1 MSGLIQITDVLW
13 LVPGE
18 GRGRFPRSNS
28 VLVRDRDAALVDTG
42 CGLDRLRALRAE
54 VQVDRVLNTHTHP
67 DHAAGNF
74 LFADRPILVPEP
86 GVASAG
92 DLEALSLRFFDRPA
106 LRPRW
111 RAFIREQMGFEDQR
125 PSGAFAVDAELAV
138 GETRLQVIHAPGHT
152 VDHCCLFEPESG
164 VLVSADIDLTGFGPW
179 YGHPES
185 DLPALRR
192 SIARLGAL
200 APRIVL
206 SAHRPPL
213 REDKDDIKGALDR
226 FAAVIDERSQRI
238 LELLGQERT
247 LAQLVAAAPIYG
259 RFPYAPEL
267 MRYWEEVMV
276 GKHLEELTGRGE
288 VETRGAAFCRTV

>member
-1 MSGLIQITDVLW
+1 MSGPIPITDTLW

-18 GRGRFPRSNS
+18 GRGRFPRSNA
-28 VLVRDRDAALVDTG
+28 VLVRDREAVLVDTG
-42 CGLDRLRALRAE
+42 CGLERLRALRAE
-54 VQVDRVLNTHTHP
+54 VRVDRVLNTHTHP

-86 GVASAG
+86 GAASAG
-92 DLEALSLRFFDRPA
+92 DLEALSIRFFDRPA

-111 RAFIREQMGFEDQR
+111 RAFIREQMGFEDQH
-125 PSGAFAVDAELAV
+125 PKGAFAVDAELAV

-152 VDHCCLFEPESG
+152 VDHCCLFEPEAR
-164 VLVSADIDLTGFGPW
+164 VLVSADIALTGFGPW

-192 SIARLGAL
+192 SIARVKAL

-213 REDKDDIKGALDR
+213 TEDKDDIQGALDR
-226 FAAVIDERSQRI
+226 FAAVIDERNERI
-238 LELLGQERT
+238 LALLERERT
-247 LAQLVAAAPIYG
+247 LSQLVEAAPIYG

-267 MRYWEEVMV
+267 MRYWEEVMLR
-276 GKHLEELTGRGE
+276 KHLEEL
-288 VETRGAAFCRTV
+288 VERSLVEARGAAFRRT